1 MDNNKLYNRRLTF
14 SVVLFLSLF
23 FIIYGCGTKKTRL
36 DKEIE
41 VDESAMIM
49 GSTFVAPF
57 FIRGTSVFSIDGKR
71 ISSSDNG
78 TEIQPGEHTI
88 IIQDSLLFLYVV
100 ETARAKLRFVAES
113 GHRYRVKVVGVFR
126 KWAWIED
133 VDSKV
138 VVAGR
143 SPWF

>member
-1 MDNNKLYNRRLTF
+1 MDRIRSYNNSRAF
-14 SVVLFLSLF
+14 SLVLVLSLF
-23 FIIYGCGTKKTRL
+23 FIIYGCGTRKIHL

-41 VDESAMIM
+41 VDEPAIIM
-49 GSTFVAPF
+49 GTIFFAPF
-57 FIRGTSVFSIDGKR
+57 FIRGTSVISIDGEK

-78 TEIQPGEHTI
+78 IAIPPGKHTI
-88 IIQDSLLFLYVV
+88 IIQDSFLFLYVV

-113 GHRYRVKVVGVFR
+113 GHRYRVKVVGLFK
-126 KWAWIED
+126 KWVWIED

-138 VVAGR
+138 IVAGR